1 MDTGLPPRG
10 CGQKPSQP
18 YYSYFPF
25 SVSLPHV
32 SSPITQHT
40 CMHAPGDV
48 AVGSSPKSPR
58 YQQNKEAHKSH
69 VFSNGL
75 KLKKFLFLVF
85 RRLLGKSRP
94 ECGTRDSNSS
104 SNIKEYFSLDKSLS
118 WHCHRE
124 RLWSALLATTC
135 GQHNIVFCQLCLWL
149 LSANQAVARHSL
161 LM

>member
-40 CMHAPGDV
+40 HAHAPGDV

-75 KLKKFLFLVF
+75 KLKNSFSLFLEHFWENPGQSVAPEIAIVAPTSKNTSHWTSYCHGIVMGRGCECF
-85 RRLLGKSRP
+85 TCYYLRPNTTLCFANCVYGCCRPIRLL
-94 ECGTRDSNSS
+94 CDT
-104 SNIKEYFSLDKSLS
+104 
-118 WHCHRE
+118 
-124 RLWSALLATTC
+124 
-135 GQHNIVFCQLCLWL
+135 
-149 LSANQAVARHSL
+149 L